1 LTARVPIARKVREIR
16 ANAYVLAHFPLP
28 FRGFPATA
36 FAGNGAPAEPGA
48 IKREPAGPMTNR
60 NSHDP
65 SNPGFRLENSPF
77 YLMAHVDFK
86 YHEDMDKV
94 LHKHGVSKPI
104 YRIMTVLRE
113 RQPASI
119 GMLAEVALTKRSTVS
134 RIVDRMVEQG
144 LATAEPNPDDNR
156 ITEVTLTTAGQQTLR
171 KLTPIVGRQF
181 HRAFEGISEREIN
194 SLLKTLTRISA
205 NLSKLPIE

>member
-1 LTARVPIARKVREIR
+1 
-16 ANAYVLAHFPLP
+16 
-28 FRGFPATA
+28 
-36 FAGNGAPAEPGA
+36 
-48 IKREPAGPMTNR
+48 MTDR
-60 NSHDP
+60 TVYDP
-65 SNPGFRLENSPF
+65 SDPGFRLENSPF
-77 YLMAHVDFK
+77 YLMAHADFK

-119 GMLAEVALTKRSTVS
+119 GLLAQVALTKRSTVS

-144 LATAEPNPDDNR
+144 LATTEPNPDDNR
-156 ITEVTLTTAGQQTLR
+156 ITEVTLTPAGQQTLR

-181 HRAFEGISEREIN
+181 HRAFEGISNREIAH
-194 SLLKTLTRISA
+194 LLRTLGKIGQ

>member
-1 LTARVPIARKVREIR
+1 MAVRALKKPVDQAGTLMDDR
-16 ANAYVLAHFPLP
+16 ATY
-28 FRGFPATA
+28 
-36 FAGNGAPAEPGA
+36 
-48 IKREPAGPMTNR
+48 
-60 NSHDP
+60 DP
-65 SNPGFRLENSPF
+65 SSASFRLENSPF

-104 YRIMTVLRE
+104 YRVMTVLRE

-119 GMLAEVALTKRSTVS
+119 GAIAEAALTKRSTVS
-134 RIVDRMVEQG
+134 RIIDRMVEQG
-144 LATAEPNPDDNR
+144 LVTTEPNPEDNR
-156 ITEVTLTTAGQQTLR
+156 ITEVTLTPAGQQTLR

-181 HRAFEGISEREIN
+181 ARAMEGVSDREIAQ
-194 SLLKTLTRISA
+194 LLKTLKKVGA

>member
-1 LTARVPIARKVREIR
+1 MT
-16 ANAYVLAHFPLP
+16 
-28 FRGFPATA
+28 
-36 FAGNGAPAEPGA
+36 
-48 IKREPAGPMTNR
+48 KRSEY
-60 NSHDP
+60 DP
-65 SNPGFRLENSPF
+65 SDPGFRLESSPF
-77 YLMAHVDFK
+77 YLMAHADFK

-119 GMLAEVALTKRSTVS
+119 GTLAEVALTKRSTVS
-134 RIVDRMVEQG
+134 RIIDRMVEQG
-144 LATAEPNPDDNR
+144 LATTEPHPEDNR
-156 ITEVTLTTAGQQTLR
+156 VTEVTLTPAGQQTLR

-181 HRAFEGISEREIN
+181 NRAFEGISDRDIAN
-194 SLLKTLTRISA
+194 LLKTLSRISQ